1 MSPPTIGKRR
11 SGRITE
17 ERPIEVSGTNVEGI
31 GFLARSRT
39 LILSRYGAK
48 IIVGQ
53 ALVPDQEITVYC
65 PETRQECSARVV
77 ALYSRES
84 DSYSYGIE
92 FLDPKVNFW
101 DLVFP
106 PGADVAASTSQ
117 TEASAPVAMEK
128 DTSRESG
135 SDRPME
141 VEEKPKAAVAKNYAV
156 RLKCPHGGE
165 DQWIILQNRE
175 ESLEQILGTQWH
187 FQCPFH
193 GLQREL
199 PIEAREA
206 GVRPQP
212 SLPSKPPVEL
222 VQPGSERAEPQRVKR
237 RRPQL
242 RALEAH
248 RVWVRGVD
256 ANGNPFAQ
264 TAYSMDVSHNGAR
277 LEGVGFLT
285 SPGQTI
291 EVKRG
296 WKKALFRVAWVGEM
310 GTPRAGQVG
319 ICCLEPDKN
328 IWGLPGTTPRRKGK

>member
-1 MSPPTIGKRR
+1 MSPPTLGKRR
-11 SGRITE
+11 STRITE

-31 GFLARSRT
+31 GFLAPSRT

-48 IIVGQ
+48 INVGQ

-77 ALYSRES
+77 ALYSQES

-92 FLDPKVNFW
+92 FLDQKVNFW
-101 DLVFP
+101 NIPFQP
-106 PGADVAASTSQ
+106 EAGGAESTSQ
-117 TEASAPVAMEK
+117 TEASAPLAMGK
-128 DTSRESG
+128 DMSRESG
-135 SDRPME
+135 ADRPME
-141 VEEKPKAAVAKNYAV
+141 VGEKPKTAAAKNYAV

-165 DQWIILQNRE
+165 DQWVVLQNRE
-175 ESLEQILGTQWH
+175 ESLEQILGTPWH

-199 PIEAREA
+199 PMEAREA
-206 GVRPQP
+206 RVRPQP
-212 SLPSKPPVEL
+212 SPLPKPPTEL
-222 VQPGSERAEPQRVKR
+222 IQPGSGSAKPRPVKGL
-237 RRPQL
+237 RPEL

-264 TAYSMDVSHNGAR
+264 TAFSMDVSRNGAR

-285 SPGQTI
+285 SPGETI
-291 EVKRG
+291 EIKRG
-296 WKKALFRVAWVGEM
+296 WKRAMFRVVWVGEM

-319 ICCLEPDKN
+319 IRCLEPEKN
-328 IWGLPGTTPRRKGK
+328 IWGLPGTTPRNRGK